1 MWEVNVGEGAS
12 CSLLRGCIDLSSN
25 LWELLHPTYNTSHLS
40 SECDGSRVGEEGGGG
55 GREEARALA
64 FSTLIGALYPI
75 ISHLSSISRWKS

>member
-1 MWEVNVGEGAS
+1 MLGRRPTALCYAVALICPPTN
-12 CSLLRGCIDLSSN
+12 RIYYTLS
-25 LWELLHPTYNTSHLS
+25 TYNTSHLS
-40 SECDGSRVGEEGGGG
+40 SECVGSRVGEEGGGG